1 MISILFV
8 GLFHWNVD
16 RDSSP
21 RQKAIPVL
29 FWVFSQGPLVLCVT
43 LPTNPCPH
51 TCVSHTRFVV
61 QLTACGVLQE
71 LANAMTA
78 TYEPGTSTTSS
89 KDNVQRLATAREQL
103 LEACTQLRDHLVR
116 QCSITNNS
124 SSSSAWGRYSIGAAA
139 PAHGTCQ
146 ASCLR
151 LSSAML
157 IPLKLVK
164 DPSHR
169 ILLVPL

>member
-1 MISILFV
+1 MAVSNPTAALLARV
-8 GLFHWNVD
+8 ASLYE
-16 RDSSP
+16 
-21 RQKAIPVL
+21 
-29 FWVFSQGPLVLCVT
+29 VT
-43 LPTNPCPH
+43 LPTPCPH

-61 QLTACGVLQE
+61 QLTACGGLQE

-78 TYEPGTSTTSS
+78 TYEPATSATSS

-103 LEACTQLRDHLVR
+103 LEACTQLRDHLLR
-116 QCSITNNS
+116 QCSNTNNS
-124 SSSSAWGRYSIGAAA
+124 SSNSSSAWGRYSIGAAA

-151 LSSAML
+151 LPSAML